1 MKETIIAMA
10 AIAAAFTMASC
21 NGLSL
26 ESEDSPT
33 AGRSVVTATIGNSL
47 TRTALSGNDTV
58 GYKVVWTVGD
68 KLFVIEAS
76 HQDWYAEYTLD
87 NTYAGRSCGT
97 FNWQTGDMFYPFD
110 KSYTEPAFRK
120 GKMYT
125 AFYPYDMVRTGTDT
139 YFWETEQ
146 TYSTTD
152 MYIPMVSAAS
162 ECREDGMADLM
173 FRNLGGVLRLTVKGT
188 AVIRS
193 ITVQAGEPMSG
204 VFVDFINDDDY
215 NLVPLMQDETEYG
228 PLDARHYITLDCG
241 EAGVALSSEG
251 TDFHISMPCHYD
263 ADGEL
268 DGYSDVVITL
278 TDTDGDI
285 CVKKLT
291 GRKLVIE
298 RSRITSAAF
307 TASGF
312 KPGYALPGKFSV
324 AGDRQVHFSRGN
336 LYYDGSAFWFES
348 SQYGSWGSWNQSHV
362 SHFSW
367 SGNASVACAQEYSDA
382 GAAAND
388 VFFTNATET
397 TAKSDFTVNGETG
410 KYRTLSN
417 AEWTYLFS
425 GRSNASALYK
435 YGVTVCGKE
444 NCIVLAPDGFIGT
457 LADSYDASAWAAAE
471 AKGLVCLP
479 ATGYRDGSKV
489 SHFDSKGYYWT
500 SSAAGGGSAYYVGF
514 PGSNVLEL
522 NAGTFRY
529 DGQAV
534 RLVTDVTKQ

>member
-1 MKETIIAMA
+1 MKKTIIAMA
-10 AIAAAFTMASC
+10 AVAAAFAMASC
-21 NGLSL
+21 NGQS
-26 ESEDSPT
+26 SEYENNPT
-33 AGRSVVTATIGNSL
+33 AGKSVVTATISNSL

-68 KLFVIEAS
+68 KLFVIDAS
-76 HQDWYAEYTLD
+76 HRDWYAEYTLD
-87 NTYAGRSCGT
+87 NTYAGRSSGT
-97 FNWQTGDMFYPFD
+97 FSWQTGDMFYPFD
-110 KSYTEPAFRK
+110 NSYTEPAFEK
-120 GKMYT
+120 WKMYT
-125 AFYPYDMVRTGTDT
+125 AFYPYDMVKTGTDT

-146 TYSTTD
+146 TYGATD
-152 MYIPMVSAAS
+152 GYIPMVSVS
-162 ECREDGMADLM
+162 ECQEDGMADLK
-173 FRNLGGVLRLTVKGT
+173 FNNLGGMLRLTVKGT
-188 AVIRS
+188 ARVS
-193 ITVQAGEPMSG
+193 TITVQAGEPMSG
-204 VFVDFINDDDY
+204 VFVDFINDDY
-215 NLVPLMQDETEYG
+215 NLVPLMQDETEDG

-241 EAGVALSSEG
+241 ETGVPLSSEG
-251 TDFHISMPCHYD
+251 TDFYISMPCHY
-263 ADGEL
+263 ANDGTL
-268 DGYSDVVITL
+268 DGYSDVTITL

-298 RSRITSAAF
+298 RSRITPATF

-312 KPGYALPGKFSV
+312 KPAYALPGKFSV
-324 AGDRQVHFSRGN
+324 AGDRQVYFSRGN

-367 SGNASVACAQEYSDA
+367 SGNASVACAQAYSDA

-388 VFFTNATET
+388 VFFTNSTET

-444 NCIVLAPDGFIGT
+444 NCIVLAPDGFSGT
-457 LADSYDASAWAAAE
+457 LAGSYDASAWSEAE
-471 AKGLVCLP
+471 AEGLVCLC
-479 ATGYRDGSKV
+479 AAGYRDGSKV
-489 SHFDSKGYYWT
+489 YYFDTKGYYWT
-500 SSAAGGGSAYYVGF
+500 SSAAGSGSAYYVGF

-522 NAGTFRY
+522 NAGTYRY
-529 DGQAV
+529 DNHAV